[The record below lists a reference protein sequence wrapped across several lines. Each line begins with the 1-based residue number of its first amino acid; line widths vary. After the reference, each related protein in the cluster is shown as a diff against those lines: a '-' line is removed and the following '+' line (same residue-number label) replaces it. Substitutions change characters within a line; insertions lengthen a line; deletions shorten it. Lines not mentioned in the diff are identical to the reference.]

1 MKFIKKLIEI
11 YIKLIFLPFYLIYLI
26 FTLFIKKENT
36 YTNYT
41 DNNLEKQNYI
51 DNNLEKPCTRANYVD
66 NNLQKQN
73 TYSNYIDN
81 AENTNYNIYYK
92 PKRYV
97 ITLNELKF
105 YDILLEISKELDLML
120 FTQVSLYNIIEMNNN
135 LSYSERQTY
144 FNKIANKSIDFVLA
158 DKKDCRIKLCIELD
172 DTTHKKKKRIERDN
186 FINKLF
192 QDLEINL
199 LRYPVYEQYYKT
211 TLKSKIQ
218 ENLKDHYYKL

>member
-26 FTLFIKKENT
+26 FTLLIKKENT

-41 DNNLEKQNYI
+41 DNNQEKQNTYINYI

-81 AENTNYNIYYK
+81 AENINYNIYYK

-135 LSYSERQTY
+135 
-144 FNKIANKSIDFVLA
+144 
-158 DKKDCRIKLCIELD
+158 
-172 DTTHKKKKRIERDN
+172 
-186 FINKLF
+186 
-192 QDLEINL
+192 
-199 LRYPVYEQYYKT
+199 
-211 TLKSKIQ
+211 
-218 ENLKDHYYKL
+218 